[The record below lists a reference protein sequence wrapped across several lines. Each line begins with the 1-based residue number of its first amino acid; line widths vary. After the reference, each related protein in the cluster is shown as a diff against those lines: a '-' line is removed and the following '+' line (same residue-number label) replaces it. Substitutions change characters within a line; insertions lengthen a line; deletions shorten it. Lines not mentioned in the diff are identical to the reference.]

1 MEIFSFSFLAHT
13 CFAWTF
19 TSIKLT
25 LYMLC
30 FSCTEIPMQYLPY
43 LYTDI
48 TIPFPFFANIFA
60 YLHICPKH
68 KLFPSISSCSHY
80 ASPNSACFENC
91 STSLTTHRSLGC
103 SLRLSF
109 TLSQLAIPVCVF
121 VPVSVF
127 SKSVFSLHFH
137 NVHSYLTWYLACVNP
152 CCRQLNKP
160 PTALNSSGCSSR
172 SSRATVRFVWQLQN
186 L

>member
-1 MEIFSFSFLAHT
+1 MEIFSFSFLEHTCT

-19 TSIKLT
+19 TSIRLT

-30 FSCTEIPMQYLPY
+30 FSCTEIPLQYLPY

-60 YLHICPKH
+60 HLHICPKH
-68 KLFPSISSCSHY
+68 KLFLSISSCSHY

-109 TLSQLAIPVCVF
+109 TLSLLLSQSASSFQSLSSLSLSSVCIFTMCTRIWLGIWPVWIHVAG
-121 VPVSVF
+121 
-127 SKSVFSLHFH
+127 
-137 NVHSYLTWYLACVNP
+137 N
-152 CCRQLNKP
+152 
-160 PTALNSSGCSSR
+160 
-172 SSRATVRFVWQLQN
+172 
-186 L
+186 